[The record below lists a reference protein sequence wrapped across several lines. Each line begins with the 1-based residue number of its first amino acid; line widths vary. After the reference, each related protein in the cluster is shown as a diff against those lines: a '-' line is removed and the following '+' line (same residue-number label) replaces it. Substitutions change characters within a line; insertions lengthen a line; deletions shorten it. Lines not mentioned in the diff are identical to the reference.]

1 MTNNGLRRLIVAL
14 IMGLLINPTQ
24 AARITD
30 KLLAGLYE
38 SPDAA
43 TTPARVIPSDTPL
56 EPLEKQGDFT
66 KVRLGDGT
74 VGWVESRF
82 ITDEK
87 PARIMLL
94 ELQVKNSEL
103 QQKLREANKELQ
115 ALGQATS
122 GTANPLPDP
131 EIAELKRQLADAK
144 AEIELLKR
152 EALPAAKSA
161 PPPQEESGKLKQQI
175 IELQQALDAA
185 EKSALKAR
193 EQQSED
199 ALMLALQQ
207 TNQQLQQ
214 QLDQIAEIVGTAHS
228 TAEAAPLATE
238 PAGIRLNAWHLP
250 VLLLALLFS
259 FIGGIAFKNYRLA
272 KRYGGFRI

>member
-1 MTNNGLRRLIVAL
+1 MRGMIHKGLFFLLLVLLAL
-14 IMGLLINPTQ
+14 STAE

-38 SPDAA
+38 KPEVSA
-43 TTPARVIPSDTPL
+43 TPLRVLPSDTPL
-56 EPLEKQGDFT
+56 ERLEKSGDFT
-66 KVRLGDGT
+66 RVRLGDST
-74 VGWVESRF
+74 EGWVESRF

-103 QQKLREANKELQ
+103 QQKLREANKALK
-115 ALGQATS
+115 ALGQTS
-122 GTANPLPDP
+122 PESTPLEPDP
-131 EIAELKRQLADAK
+131 EIADLKRQLADAK

-152 EALPAAKSA
+152 EATPPSESDSRTADNSAALR
-161 PPPQEESGKLKQQI
+161 EQI
-175 IELQQALDAA
+175 NELEQALA
-185 EKSALKAR
+185 EAKNTAR
-193 EQQSED
+193 QQEQQTDDNS
-199 ALMLALQQ
+199 ALQQ

-214 QLDQIAEIVGTAHS
+214 QLDQIAAIVGLS
-228 TAEAAPLATE
+228 QDAADSSPAE
-238 PAGIRLNAWHLP
+238 PAGIRFNAWHLP

-259 FIGGIAFKNYRLA
+259 FIGGVAFKNYRLA

>member
-1 MTNNGLRRLIVAL
+1 M
-14 IMGLLINPTQ
+14 
-24 AARITD
+24 
-30 KLLAGLYE
+30 
-38 SPDAA
+38 
-43 TTPARVIPSDTPL
+43 
-56 EPLEKQGDFT
+56 
-66 KVRLGDGT
+66 
-74 VGWVESRF
+74 ESRF

-94 ELQVKNSEL
+94 ELQVKNSGL

-152 EALPAAKSA
+152 EALPAAS
-161 PPPQEESGKLKQQI
+161 PPQEETSALKQQI
-175 IELQQALDAA
+175 SELQKALDEA

-193 EQQSED
+193 EQQTED
-199 ALMLALQQ
+199 ARLLALQQ

-214 QLDQIAEIVGTAHS
+214 QLDQIAKIVGAAHS
-228 TAEAAPLATE
+228 TAEAAPLSAE
-238 PAGIRLNAWHLP
+238 SAGIRLNAWHLP

>member
-1 MTNNGLRRLIVAL
+1 MKRLIQKGGMV
-14 IMGLLINPTQ
+14 LLLSLLVFSLAE

-38 SPDAA
+38 KPEVSA
-43 TTPARVIPSDTPL
+43 TPLRVLPSDTPL
-56 EPLEKQGDFT
+56 ERLEKEGEFT
-66 KVRLGDGT
+66 RVRLGDGT
-74 VGWVESRF
+74 EGWVESRF

-103 QQKLREANKELQ
+103 QQKLREANKSLK
-115 ALGQATS
+115 ALGQDAEGS
-122 GTANPLPDP
+122 DNAPDP
-131 EIAELKRQLADAK
+131 EIVELKRQLADAR

-152 EALPAAKSA
+152 ETSTEPT
-161 PPPQEESGKLKQQI
+161 PQSQDDTVELKQQI
-175 IELQQALDAA
+175 TELQQALQEAK
-185 EKSALKAR
+185 ESAR
-193 EQQSED
+193 EQAKPTGD
-199 ALMLALQQ
+199 DTALQALQQ

-214 QLDQIAEIVGTAHS
+214 QLDQIAGIVGAPQVS
-228 TAEAAPLATE
+228 AAEAPAAE
-238 PAGIRLNAWHLP
+238 PAGIRFNAWHLP

-259 FIGGIAFKNYRLA
+259 FIGGVAFKNYRLA